1 MRQVGIYT
9 DRESYWKNS
18 DQRQR
23 WVGMALQEI
32 EPKLRTVGGYRHLRE
47 LREAMKD
54 LNFKE
59 NIIKVESGIVQ
70 TESLPTIEADP
81 IQMRQ
86 LLQNLISKAI
96 KFKKKEKAP
105 NVELAAK
112 QCEKDFWDIFV
123 KDNGIGFDSQHGD
136 SIFQPFFRLH
146 GRNQYEGSGIGLAI
160 SKKFVDRH
168 HGKIKTISS

>member
-1 MRQVGIYT
+1 MEETLTLHRLGMFPKLSISFKTTNCIENIMRQVGIYT
-9 DRESYWKNS
+9 DRVSYWKNS

-23 WVGMALQEI
+23 WVGTALQEI
-32 EPKLRTVGGYRHLRE
+32 EPKLRTVRGYRHLRE

-59 NIIKVESGIVQ
+59 NINKVGCGIVQ
-70 TESLPTIEADP
+70 RESLPTIEADP

-105 NVELAAK
+105 KVELAAK
-112 QCEKDFWDIFV
+112 QC
-123 KDNGIGFDSQHGD
+123 
-136 SIFQPFFRLH
+136 
-146 GRNQYEGSGIGLAI
+146 
-160 SKKFVDRH
+160 
-168 HGKIKTISS
+168 